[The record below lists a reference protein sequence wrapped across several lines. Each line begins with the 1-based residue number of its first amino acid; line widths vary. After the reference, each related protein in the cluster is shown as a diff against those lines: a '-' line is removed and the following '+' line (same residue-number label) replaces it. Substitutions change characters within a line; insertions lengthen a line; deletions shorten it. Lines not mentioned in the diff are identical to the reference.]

1 MVMAENKKIR
11 ANRLAL
17 LDEISELFSQ
27 MADFSQLAIG
37 EEG

>member
-1 MVMAENKKIR
+1 MVMAEDKKIR

-17 LDEISELFSQ
+17 LDEISDLFSQ

-37 EEG
+37 EES